1 MAISGIGTSCTYIYN
16 SQTGKLSSKDGT
28 KDPFVDYFNGDRSDE
43 TRSQLNGFDACR
55 KEDIISMVEVLNKV
69 FNDANGYEYEIS
81 DEIVDA
87 VTATYSV
94 NGKKVFTSYKAV
106 VYTYEELRGL
116 NSTGPYKTRQSK
128 GYNPEDNSINIA
140 VGDVINLGNGYRLT
154 VMEDSIYGEGYGQG
168 NVEDDKKMHQLV
180 YGLNALIRFADQQW
194 FSCLID
200 KESTPMLLELLREL
214 GVDTSRE
221 FTINET
227 KCEVVNGR
235 INEVGNRFVVP
246 NSVFNKA
253 AKRYEE
259 LMYQPLSN
267 RK

>member
-94 NGKKVFTSYKAV
+94 NGKKVFTS
-106 VYTYEELRGL
+106 
-116 NSTGPYKTRQSK
+116 
-128 GYNPEDNSINIA
+128 
-140 VGDVINLGNGYRLT
+140 
-154 VMEDSIYGEGYGQG
+154 
-168 NVEDDKKMHQLV
+168 
-180 YGLNALIRFADQQW
+180 
-194 FSCLID
+194 
-200 KESTPMLLELLREL
+200 
-214 GVDTSRE
+214 
-221 FTINET
+221 
-227 KCEVVNGR
+227 
-235 INEVGNRFVVP
+235 
-246 NSVFNKA
+246 
-253 AKRYEE
+253 
-259 LMYQPLSN
+259 
-267 RK
+267 